1 MARLRALPFLVA
13 DGELVNY
20 SWGTKIEVHCTY
32 AAQPA
37 EAGQDDDGERLAMVA
52 VARDGAHTQLATWIG
67 RPGIVAAPAAD
78 LALPIDQIAAVQVI
92 SADTGDVLS
101 QYNP

>member
-1 MARLRALPFLVA
+1 MTAKGWRWWRLREMAPIP
-13 DGELVNY
+13 
-20 SWGTKIEVHCTY
+20 SC
-32 AAQPA
+32 
-37 EAGQDDDGERLAMVA
+37 
-52 VARDGAHTQLATWIG
+52 LATWIG